1 MNIISNTLTWKPHCL
16 SRKFTGDVTGEEI
29 LKSNF
34 DLQAHPRFA
43 AIKYIVND
51 FTEVANLLI
60 DTDHTKIYASTDDII
75 SDTKGKFK
83 IAMVVNQ
90 EAHVDLAKSY
100 RDSLKNNVYD
110 CEIFETV
117 KDAKKWGEL

>member
-1 MNIISNTLTWKPHCL
+1 MPNTLTWKPHYL
-16 SRKFTGDVTGEEI
+16 FRKFTGDVTGEEI

-51 FTEVANLLI
+51 FTDVSALLI
-60 DTDHTKIYASTDDII
+60 DTHHTKIYASTDDII

-83 IAMVVNQ
+83 IAIVVNQ

-117 KDAKKWGEL
+117 EDAKKWGEL

>member
-1 MNIISNTLTWKPHCL
+1 MPNTLTWKPNYL
-16 SRKFTGDVTGEEI
+16 FRKFTGDVSGEEI

-51 FTEVANLLI
+51 FTDVSTLLI
-60 DTDHTKIYASTDDII
+60 DAQHTKIYASTDDII

-83 IAMVVNQ
+83 IAIVVNQ

-100 RDSLKNNVYD
+100 QDSLKTNLFD

-117 KDAKKWGEL
+117 EDAKKWGEL

>member
-1 MNIISNTLTWKPHCL
+1 MPITLIWKPHYL
-16 SRKFTGDVTGEEI
+16 FRKFTGDVTGEEI

-34 DLQAHPRFA
+34 ELQAHPRFA
-43 AIKYIVND
+43 TIKYIVND
-51 FTEVANLLI
+51 FTDVSALLI
-60 DTDHTKIYASTDDII
+60 DTHHTKIYASTDDII

-83 IAMVVNQ
+83 IAIVVNQ

-100 RDSLKNNVYD
+100 RDSLKNNLFD

-117 KDAKKWGEL
+117 EDAKKWGEL